1 MKRQG
6 LYLCVYDSDLRRSYC
21 GMEKKTLKHFT
32 QKNNFYVIIFVVS
45 ELFGKM
51 VNLDNIAMVVSTM
64 SKDKIISS
72 VFSIPEI
79 LLEYNRYDHKI

>member
-1 MKRQG
+1 MKRQR
-6 LYLCVYDSDLRRSYC
+6 LYICVYDFDLRRSYC
-21 GMEKKTLKHFT
+21 GKEKKTLKHFT
-32 QKNNFYVIIFVVS
+32 RKDNFYVIIFVVS

-51 VNLDNIAMVVSTM
+51 VNLENIAMVVSTM
-64 SKDKIISS
+64 SKDKNISS

>member
-6 LYLCVYDSDLRRSYC
+6 LYICVYDSDLRRSYC

-51 VNLDNIAMVVSTM
+51 VNLENIAMVVSTM
-64 SKDKIISS
+64 SKDKNISS
-72 VFSIPEI
+72 VFANPEI
-79 LLEYNRYDHKI
+79 LLKI